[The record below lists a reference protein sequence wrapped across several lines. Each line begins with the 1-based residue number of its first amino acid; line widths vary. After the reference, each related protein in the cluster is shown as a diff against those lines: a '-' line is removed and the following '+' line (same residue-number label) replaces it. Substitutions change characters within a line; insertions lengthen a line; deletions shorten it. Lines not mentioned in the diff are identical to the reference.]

1 MKRKTIFEVLFDN
14 QICFSVNV
22 STTFPKIK
30 GIDMFTRD
38 YFISVHKND
47 VDKHKLK
54 DFKEYDEYNRV
65 VYPNLYIRDLNET
78 EINEFKENQD
88 KFIKVIHNKDG
99 RVYELKSRSF
109 WSMFKNMQE
118 VQACR

>member
-1 MKRKTIFEVLFDN
+1 MKNEKTIFEVLFDN

-22 STTFPKIK
+22 SAPFPKIK
-30 GIDMFTRD
+30 GIDMFTKD

-47 VDKHKLK
+47 VDKHELK
-54 DFKEYDEYNRV
+54 GFEEYNRV
-65 VYPNLYIRDLNET
+65 VYPNLYTRDLNEA
-78 EINEFKENQD
+78 EINEFKDNQN

-99 RVYELKSRSF
+99 RVYELKNSSF
-109 WSMFKNMQE
+109 RSMFKNMQE